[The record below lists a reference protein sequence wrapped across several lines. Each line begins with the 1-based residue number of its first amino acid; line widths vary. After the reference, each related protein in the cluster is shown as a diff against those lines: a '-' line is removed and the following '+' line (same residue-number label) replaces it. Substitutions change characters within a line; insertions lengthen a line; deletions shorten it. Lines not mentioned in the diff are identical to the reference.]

1 MSKAIQEIWTDLHQ
15 ELSKFVMQ
23 KVKDEAAS
31 ADILQEAFIKIHLN
45 VHKLKDYSKL
55 TSWIYQITRNT
66 IADYFRQQKPYDPIE
81 QFDFTEQ
88 IEPDFQQL
96 ANCINSKIEHL
107 PKRYQEVMLLTALKD
122 YTQVELAAYLG
133 ISYSGTKSRV
143 QRAKERLKALVAGC
157 KNVEIDALGN
167 IIDYDPKI

>member
-1 MSKAIQEIWTDLHQ
+1 
-15 ELSKFVMQ
+15 
-23 KVKDEAAS
+23 
-31 ADILQEAFIKIHLN
+31 
-45 VHKLKDYSKL
+45 
-55 TSWIYQITRNT
+55 
-66 IADYFRQQKPYDPIE
+66 
-81 QFDFTEQ
+81 
-88 IEPDFQQL
+88 L

-107 PKRYQEVMLLTALKD
+107 PKHYQEVMLLTALKD